1 MPCCTIYE
9 YRNTSQTHAKIGRS
23 VRILDELLYPQ
34 LSFPHL
40 KTCSASIKAALPR
53 GTRGLTIPKPSANPS
68 QGRISPSIIASPP
81 ALGSAIL
88 CVLNSHEGCFSDTVR
103 RKQSADRKTSIIVF
117 LFALCQFQFFGKL
130 RQRGTSYC
138 CRRRRKFGHRTQEV
152 SDDRQNKGIR

>member
-40 KTCSASIKAALPR
+40 KTCSASIKAAVPR
-53 GTRGLTIPKPSANPS
+53 GTGGLAIPKPSANPS

-88 CVLNSHEGCFSDTVR
+88 CVLNSHEGCFSDTVQTDVDR
-103 RKQSADRKTSIIVF
+103 RVPFRALSVSIFRETPAKRYLLLLSSAAEIWPPHTGSERRSPKQGDSVES
-117 LFALCQFQFFGKL
+117 L
-130 RQRGTSYC
+130 R
-138 CRRRRKFGHRTQEV
+138 
-152 SDDRQNKGIR
+152 D